1 LRSWMPSSQ
10 AKAKTTAMP
19 ASRDGSMG
27 TKTSLTSIFRAV
39 AARAVGPPH
48 GTMFMVPLARPA
60 TQVRTTG
67 LIFRRR

>member
-1 LRSWMPSSQ
+1 MPDSGAGIIGTNTSVGETSS
-10 AKAKTTAMP
+10 AA
-19 ASRDGSMG
+19 
-27 TKTSLTSIFRAV
+27 

-67 LIFRRR
+67 LRPSRR